1 MTSYQQI
8 KNENLNVLIIK
19 TESYQQIKNENLNVR
34 IIKTESYQ
42 QFQYIF
48 FIKI

>member
-19 TESYQQIKNENLNVR
+19 TESYQQ
-34 IIKTESYQ
+34 
-42 QFQYIF
+42 FQYIF
-48 FIKI
+48 FIKIKEICCNFQFNT